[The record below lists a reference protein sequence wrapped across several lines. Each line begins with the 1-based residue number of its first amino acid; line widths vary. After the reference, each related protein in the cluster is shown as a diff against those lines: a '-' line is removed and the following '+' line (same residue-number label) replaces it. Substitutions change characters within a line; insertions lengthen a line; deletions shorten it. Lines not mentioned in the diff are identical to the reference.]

1 VTVTMGPLTRVIA
14 DSPRAAAEQ
23 SGELQ
28 RILDAV
34 PGS

>member
-1 VTVTMGPLTRVIA
+1 MGPLTRVIA

-23 SGELQ
+23 SEELQ
-28 RILDAV
+28 RVLDAV